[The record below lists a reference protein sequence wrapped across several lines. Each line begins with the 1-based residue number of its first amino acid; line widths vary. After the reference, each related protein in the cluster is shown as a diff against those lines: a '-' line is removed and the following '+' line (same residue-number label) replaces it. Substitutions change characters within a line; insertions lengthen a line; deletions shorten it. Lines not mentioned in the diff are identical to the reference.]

1 MLGPA
6 AARALSA
13 ELEHTR
19 CSRCAIWFGDGESG
33 HHHATALPI
42 PRDGGPFPEVAG
54 HPRQQL
60 SQVWRTA
67 LGDALQGYT
76 LFRGIN
82 IYFFL

>member
-13 ELEHTR
+13 ELEHAR